1 MKVAILARGGSIWRT
16 WAEADRSQY
25 DRVITINTACNV
37 FACDFVAACDSH
49 TYDAIQYLPSFG
61 YIYRSDLPREWEK
74 VHALLGP
81 ELRGIDMSPLVRQ
94 YPAGIKPEFSIESAI
109 VYAVEDLGAE
119 SVDLYGVDLAKNEKE
134 IPGVKV
140 NATAQ
145 RWAKEQR
152 ALDRMMAHYSP
163 RVKRIL

>member
-16 WAEADRSQY
+16 WAEADRSRY

-49 TYDAIQYLPSFG
+49 TYDAIKYLPSFG

-81 ELRGIDMSPLVRQ
+81 ELRGIDMSPLIRQ

-119 SVDLYGVDLAKNEKE
+119 SVDLYGVDLAKDENE